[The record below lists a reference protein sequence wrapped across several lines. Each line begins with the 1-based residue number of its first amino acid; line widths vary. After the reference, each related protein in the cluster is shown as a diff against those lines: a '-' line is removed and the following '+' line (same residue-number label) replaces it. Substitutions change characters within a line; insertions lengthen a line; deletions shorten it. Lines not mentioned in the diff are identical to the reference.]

1 MTIFMPIT
9 PLFVPGN
16 HSDKLEQAI
25 QSGAD
30 TVIIDLEDSVSES
43 QKQVARENLLG
54 FDKQTCNLFVRVN
67 DLDSPFV
74 KDDLACLE
82 KCGEVGI
89 MLSKSEDPRAITQWL
104 ELHSSK
110 REILCLIETVKG
122 FAQTS
127 ALMQH
132 KNVIG
137 CAFGHFDFSTD
148 LGCEADISVLA
159 PYRAD
164 LVLQSKLHGKA
175 APLDCVTADISQIDQ
190 LKLDCEDAKKRGFGG
205 KLLIHPNQIKPAQSI
220 FLPSKEE
227 YDKAKNLVAAIASQA
242 VIKHEGRMIDKPIL
256 KKAEKLIEG
265 YEMLIASKVIDTT
278 KQKFLSLKVGKTAK
292 FMYLSGLCFVKK
304 NSSW

>member
-9 PLFVPGN
+9 PLFVPGTR
-16 HSDKLEQAI
+16 SDRFEQAI

-30 TVIIDLEDSVSES
+30 TIIIDLEDSVSQS

-54 FDKQTCNLFVRVN
+54 FDKQGCNLFVRVN

-74 KDDLACLE
+74 RDDLACLK

-89 MLSKSEDPRAITQWL
+89 MLSKSEDPHAITQWL
-104 ELHSSK
+104 EQHSGT
-110 REILCLIETVKG
+110 RQILCLIETVKG

-132 KNVIG
+132 ENVIG

-148 LGCEADISVLA
+148 LGCEADISLLA

-175 APLDCVTADISQIDQ
+175 APLDCVTADISQIGQ
-190 LKLDCEDAKKRGFGG
+190 LKLDCEDAKRRGFGG
-205 KLLIHPNQIKPAQSI
+205 KLLIHPSQVKPAQSI
-220 FLPSKEE
+220 FLPSEDDYE
-227 YDKAKNLVAAIASQA
+227 KAKELVAVTANQA
-242 VIKHEGRMIDKPIL
+242 VIQHEGRMIDKPIL
-256 KKAEKLIEG
+256 KKAEQLIEK
-265 YEMLIASKVIDTT
+265 YDRLMASKVINA
-278 KQKFLSLKVGKTAK
+278 GR
-292 FMYLSGLCFVKK
+292 
-304 NSSW
+304 

>member
-9 PLFVPGN
+9 PLFVPGTR
-16 HSDKLEQAI
+16 SDRFEQAI

-30 TVIIDLEDSVSES
+30 TIIIDLEDSVSQS

-54 FDKQTCNLFVRVN
+54 FDKQGCNLFVRVN

-74 KDDLACLE
+74 RDDLACLE
-82 KCGEVGI
+82 KCTEVGI

-104 ELHSSK
+104 EQHSVT
-110 REILCLIETVKG
+110 RQILCLIETVKG
-122 FAQTS
+122 FAHTS

-132 KNVIG
+132 ENVIG

-148 LGCEADISVLA
+148 LGCDADISLLA

-190 LKLDCEDAKKRGFGG
+190 LKLDCVDAKRRGFGG
-205 KLLIHPNQIKPAQSI
+205 KLLIHPSQVKPAQSI
-220 FLPSKEE
+220 FLPSKDDYE
-227 YDKAKNLVAAIASQA
+227 KAKELVAVTASQA
-242 VIKHEGRMIDKPIL
+242 VLQFEGRMIDKPIL
-256 KKAEKLIEG
+256 KKAEQLIEK
-265 YEMLIASKVIDTT
+265 YDRLMASKVID
-278 KQKFLSLKVGKTAK
+278 AHR
-292 FMYLSGLCFVKK
+292 
-304 NSSW
+304 

>member
-1 MTIFMPIT
+1 MTTFMPIT
-9 PLFVPGN
+9 PLFVPGTR
-16 HSDKLEQAI
+16 SDRFEQAI

-30 TVIIDLEDSVSES
+30 TIIIDLEDSVSQS

-54 FDKQTCNLFVRVN
+54 FDKQGCNLFVRVN

-74 KDDLACLE
+74 RDDLACLK

-89 MLSKSEDPRAITQWL
+89 MLSKSEDPHAITQWL
-104 ELHSSK
+104 EQHSGT
-110 REILCLIETVKG
+110 RQILCLIETVKG

-148 LGCEADISVLA
+148 LGCEADISLLA

-175 APLDCVTADISQIDQ
+175 APLDCVTADISQIGQ
-190 LKLDCEDAKKRGFGG
+190 LKLDCEDAKRRGFGG
-205 KLLIHPNQIKPAQSI
+205 KLLIHPSQVKPAQSI
-220 FLPSKEE
+220 FLPSEDDYE
-227 YDKAKNLVAAIASQA
+227 KAKELVAVTANQA
-242 VIKHEGRMIDKPIL
+242 VIQHEGRMIDKPIL
-256 KKAEKLIEG
+256 KKAEQLIEK
-265 YEMLIASKVIDTT
+265 YDRLMASKVINA
-278 KQKFLSLKVGKTAK
+278 GR
-292 FMYLSGLCFVKK
+292 
-304 NSSW
+304 

>member
-9 PLFVPGN
+9 PLFVPGTR
-16 HSDKLEQAI
+16 SDRFEQAI

-30 TVIIDLEDSVSES
+30 TIIIDLEDSVSQS

-54 FDKQTCNLFVRVN
+54 FDKQGCNLFVRVN

-74 KDDLACLE
+74 RDDLACLE

-89 MLSKSEDPRAITQWL
+89 MLSKSEDPHTITQWL
-104 ELHSSK
+104 EQHSVT
-110 REILCLIETVKG
+110 RQILCLIETVKG
-122 FAQTS
+122 FAKIS

-132 KNVIG
+132 ENVIG

-148 LGCEADISVLA
+148 LGCDADISLLA

-190 LKLDCEDAKKRGFGG
+190 LELDCVDAKRRGFGG
-205 KLLIHPNQIKPAQSI
+205 KLLIHPSQVKPAQSI
-220 FLPSKEE
+220 FLPSKDDYE
-227 YDKAKNLVAAIASQA
+227 KAKELVAVTASQA
-242 VIKHEGRMIDKPIL
+242 VIQFEGRMIDKPIL
-256 KKAEKLIEG
+256 KKAEQLIEK
-265 YEMLIASKVIDTT
+265 YDKLMANKVID
-278 KQKFLSLKVGKTAK
+278 AHR
-292 FMYLSGLCFVKK
+292 
-304 NSSW
+304 

>member
-9 PLFVPGN
+9 PLFVPGTR
-16 HSDKLEQAI
+16 SDRFEQAI

-30 TVIIDLEDSVSES
+30 TIIIDLEDSVSQS

-54 FDKQTCNLFVRVN
+54 FDKQGCNLFVRVN

-74 KDDLACLE
+74 RDDLACLE

-89 MLSKSEDPRAITQWL
+89 MLSKSEDPHAITQWL
-104 ELHSSK
+104 EQHSIT
-110 REILCLIETVKG
+110 RQILCLIETVKG

-132 KNVIG
+132 ENVIG

-148 LGCEADISVLA
+148 LGCEADISLLA

-190 LKLDCEDAKKRGFGG
+190 LKLDCKDAKRRGFGG
-205 KLLIHPNQIKPAQSI
+205 KLLIHPSQVKPAQSI
-220 FLPSKEE
+220 FLPSEDDYE
-227 YDKAKNLVAAIASQA
+227 KAKELVAVTANQA
-242 VIKHEGRMIDKPIL
+242 VIQHEGRMIDKPIL
-256 KKAEKLIEG
+256 KKAEQLIKK
-265 YEMLIASKVIDTT
+265 YDRLMASKVID
-278 KQKFLSLKVGKTAK
+278 G
-292 FMYLSGLCFVKK
+292 GR
-304 NSSW
+304 